1 MSTATQNYVTREEID
16 QLVRHIAQQAVAE
29 ELESVLGEFGTQMK
43 IVSDQMLSLVQEMRQ
58 IVQQSLSHLERV
70 EQTMSGE

>member
-1 MSTATQNYVTREEID
+1 MSTAIQNYVTREEVD

-43 IVSDQMLSLVQEMRQ
+43 IVSDQMLALVQEMRH
-58 IVQQSLSHLERV
+58 IVQQSVSHLEKA
-70 EQTMSGE
+70 EQSMDGE